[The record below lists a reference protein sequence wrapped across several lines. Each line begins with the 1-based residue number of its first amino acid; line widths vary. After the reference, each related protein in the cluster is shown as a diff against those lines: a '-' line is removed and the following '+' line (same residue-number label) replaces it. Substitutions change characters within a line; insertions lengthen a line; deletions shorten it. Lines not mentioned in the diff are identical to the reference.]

1 MADNLH
7 EVVVTDVK
15 IPFWSLVM
23 LMVKLAIA
31 AIPAL
36 IILMIIGSVVSI
48 VMAAIF
54 GGGMGHWA
62 FNRFWMR

>member
-1 MADNLH
+1 MADAQH

-31 AIPAL
+31 AIPAFV
-36 IILMIIGSVVSI
+36 ILMIIGAVASML
-48 VMAAIF
+48 MAAIF
-54 GGGMGHWA
+54 GAGMGHWEYG
-62 FNRFWMR
+62 RFWMR

>member
-1 MADNLH
+1 
-7 EVVVTDVK
+7 
-15 IPFWSLVM
+15 M

-31 AIPAL
+31 AIPAF
-36 IILMIIGSVVSI
+36 IILMIIGAVASM

-54 GGGMGHWA
+54 GGGMGHWE